1 MLRPVAVWSLFMT
14 VRGRV
19 RDGRPARVLS
29 LDEQRAAEAS
39 PRRALAER
47 RRPSGPKERETD
59 EAADRPEAVDPPRR
73 TAGDDAFAAL
83 LARPSSLEDDVDCLV
98 PRVRG
103 LRAGLL
109 RAQAAV
115 HGGLRRIDALD
126 ARNAWPEVGRAGR
139 DSAE

>member
-1 MLRPVAVWSLFMT
+1 MGGRLASSLST
-14 VRGRV
+14 SSVLPRHPLVGRS
-19 RDGRPARVLS
+19 RSD
-29 LDEQRAAEAS
+29 AA
-39 PRRALAER
+39 
-47 RRPSGPKERETD
+47 G
-59 EAADRPEAVDPPRR
+59 PPRR
-73 TAGDDAFAAL
+73 TAEEDAFAAL
-83 LARPSSLEDDVDCLV
+83 LARLSSLEDEVDCLV
-98 PRVRG
+98 PRVRS